1 MTNQTLCLLAVCAG
15 ATAHQVDA
23 QSLTEDL
30 KILPDPGQ
38 VRGLFGDELDL
49 HDGVAVV
56 ASKGVFTLQIPG
68 EAGLYDAAT
77 GAKLADLPLPVTPAE
92 RLVVFGC
99 AIGADRAAVGT
110 RVDGQPVYTNT
121 VWLFDTTAPAAP
133 TLIDQIQPSDA
144 DFSDAFGDA
153 IAIDGPLM
161 LVGAPGDSDNGGLSG
176 SAYLFD
182 TATGAERAKLKPAD
196 GAALDEFGFSVDLDT
211 AAGLAIVGARRRDG
225 LTGVAFLFDVS
236 DPSNPVELA
245 TLMSSDR
252 MPGDQYGFDVA
263 VEGTVALVGAIF
275 NDEAGFDAGAAYVYD
290 LSTPTAP
297 VEIAKIIPSD
307 ADPTDDFGWTVNLE
321 DGLAL
326 ITSRTDDDIA
336 PGGGS
341 GYLFD
346 MADPANPVELTKI
359 VPTDSEA
366 NDVFGWSAAFDGDTM
381 LIGASQE
388 DDAAENAGAAYVFA
402 VPAEP
407 CPADTNGDGELTP
420 ADFNAWILA
429 FNNQTSACDQNGD
442 GLCNPGDFN
451 AWVLNFNAG
460 C

>member
-1 MTNQTLCLLAVCAG
+1 LDRDIEAV
-15 ATAHQVDA
+15 
-23 QSLTEDL
+23 
-30 KILPDPGQ
+30 
-38 VRGLFGDELDL
+38 
-49 HDGVAVV
+49 
-56 ASKGVFTLQIPG
+56 
-68 EAGLYDAAT
+68 
-77 GAKLADLPLPVTPAE
+77 
-92 RLVVFGC
+92 
-99 AIGADRAAVGT
+99 
-110 RVDGQPVYTNT
+110 
-121 VWLFDTTAPAAP
+121 
-133 TLIDQIQPSDA
+133 LI
-144 DFSDAFGDA
+144 
-153 IAIDGPLM
+153 
-161 LVGAPGDSDNGGLSG
+161 
-176 SAYLFD
+176 
-182 TATGAERAKLKPAD
+182 
-196 GAALDEFGFSVDLDT
+196 
-211 AAGLAIVGARRRDG
+211 ARH
-225 LTGVAFLFDVS
+225 
-236 DPSNPVELA
+236 
-245 TLMSSDR
+245 
-252 MPGDQYGFDVA
+252 A

-326 ITSRTDDDIA
+326 ITSRTDDDIT

-407 CPADTNGDGELTP
+407 CPADTNGDGNLTP
-420 ADFNAWILA
+420 GDFNAWVLA
-429 FNNQTSACDQNGD
+429 FNNQLSACDQNGD
-442 GLCNPGDFN
+442 GLCLPNDFN
-451 AWVLNFNAG
+451 AWILNFNTG